1 MRVEI
6 RKATGGAHID
16 PDRDRVEVII
26 AANDFVAGVL
36 RFAKTAYLVRE
47 GGHYTCLIILTG
59 DWEILKR
66 SCNTMGFFL
75 YISTADK
82 INEYAAK
89 PLPPFVSFPRMLGR
103 PS

>member
-26 AANDFVAGVL
+26 SANDFVAGVL

-47 GGHYTCLIILTG
+47 GGYCYYFTARNLYLIMI
-59 DWEILKR
+59 I
-66 SCNTMGFFL
+66 
-75 YISTADK
+75 
-82 INEYAAK
+82 
-89 PLPPFVSFPRMLGR
+89 V
-103 PS
+103 